1 MELKIYD
8 ESLKQKVVRH
18 SNKVEKAEGDIK
30 RKRGDEYIQH
40 ASARSNA
47 RYKRRN
53 GILRGMALLK
63 LTTGDETFIEITNSN
78 SHGKEKY
85 STSSQIMYTKRMAE
99 LQSTTQPNVL
109 AFLHS
114 PPLSPTTPITNVR
127 SNLPSTSTITSPPTS
142 EQNPSLPPT
151 EIHPV
156 VTENQLVTISTQD
169 ITDNIDNILEATTP
183 SSKKRTRNTKNRNI
197 CQICKKSMLRTK
209 NHG

>member
-18 SNKVEKAEGDIK
+18 SNKVEKAEEDIKRKRGDIK
-30 RKRGDEYIQH
+30 KKRGDEYIQH
-40 ASARSNA
+40 AGARSNA

-109 AFLHS
+109 
-114 PPLSPTTPITNVR
+114 NVP
-127 SNLPSTSTITSPPTS
+127 NLLTLSTIKSN
-142 EQNPSLPPT
+142 NPYHKCT
-151 EIHPV
+151 FKFTIHFHNNKPA
-156 VTENQLVTISTQD
+156 D
-169 ITDNIDNILEATTP
+169 
-183 SSKKRTRNTKNRNI
+183 K
-197 CQICKKSMLRTK
+197 
-209 NHG
+209 